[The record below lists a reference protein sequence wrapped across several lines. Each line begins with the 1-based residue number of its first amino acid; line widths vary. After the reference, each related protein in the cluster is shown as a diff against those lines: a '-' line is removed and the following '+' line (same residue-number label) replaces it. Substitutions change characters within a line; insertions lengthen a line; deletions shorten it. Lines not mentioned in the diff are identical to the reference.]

1 MCNTNQEKKHRF
13 GFGGIA
19 GLTRFFGAMI
29 FRLFFVVV
37 FALVLAVVVMWL
49 WNWLMPG
56 LLGAAAITYWQAF
69 GLMIL
74 ARLVLGTLGMGWKRP
89 HWHGRRHGGDRFEHY
104 RNMCGDMG
112 RSNMCGDMG
121 RSMGVDNTMKWW
133 HNYKSFWHDE
143 GKAAFDAYMKRAKE
157 GEPKGKTDKK

>member
-1 MCNTNQEKKHRF
+1 MSDTNQEKRRRF
-13 GFGGIA
+13 GSGGIA
-19 GLTRFFGAMI
+19 GFT
-29 FRLFFVVV
+29 RLFGGMIIRLIFVIV
-37 FALVLAVVVMWL
+37 FALALAVVVMWL

-56 LLGAAAITYWQAF
+56 LFGLGPITYWQAF

-89 HWHGRRHGGDRFEHY
+89 HWHDRRYGGDRFEHY

-112 RSNMCGDMG
+112 RP
-121 RSMGVDNTMKWW
+121 MGVDNTMKWW
-133 HNYKSFWHDE
+133 HNYKRFWHDE

-157 GEPKGKTDKK
+157 GEPKGKTNK